1 MDKVLETQF
10 YGKQQDYK
18 KSLLLMREHHEA
30 LCLDTIPNFLM
41 FLEYKS
47 VITYTRQ
54 HGHTNII
61 SCEKNIL
68 ADSIALCEADRGGDV
83 TFHGPGQLVGYPI
96 IKLKNVGATS
106 IDVSF
111 YMKNLQNALLNAC
124 FELGIIN
131 ALLLPGKSGIWV
143 KTYENNLVK
152 LKKLIAIGVGLS
164 NGVTKHGF
172 AFNIDI
178 DYAPYVKHITP
189 CGLKGC
195 GVITMKEIFDDL
207 VKDLPSYESI
217 LYCLSKNIAFNFGLT
232 LKNYKLD

>member
-1 MDKVLETQF
+1 MDKVLETRF
-10 YGKQQDYK
+10 YGANQDYE
-18 KSLLLMREHHEA
+18 KSLVLMREHHNA
-30 LCLDTIPNFLM
+30 LQADSGPNFLM
-41 FLEYKS
+41 FLEYKP

-68 ADSIALCEADRGGDV
+68 ADNIALCEADRGGDV

-111 YMKNLQNALLNAC
+111 YMKNLQNALLSSC
-124 FELGIIN
+124 FELGITN

-195 GVITMKEIFDDL
+195 GVITMKEIFNDL
-207 VKDLPSYESI
+207 DQDLPNYESI
-217 LYCLSKNIAFNFGLT
+217 WRCISKNVASNFGLT
-232 LKNYKLD
+232 LKFSKI

>member
-1 MDKVLETQF
+1 MDNVLKTQF
-10 YGKQQDYK
+10 YGANQDYE
-18 KSLLLMREHHEA
+18 KSLILMHEHHKA
-30 LCLDTIPNFLM
+30 LCLDKSSNFLM
-41 FLEYKS
+41 LLEYKP

-54 HGHTNII
+54 HGHKSIT

-68 ADSIALCEADRGGDV
+68 ADNIALCEADRGGDV

-96 IKLKNVGATS
+96 IKLKNVGANS

-111 YMKNLQNALLNAC
+111 YMKNLQNALLNSC
-124 FELGIIN
+124 FELGIAD
-131 ALLLPGKSGIWV
+131 ALLLPGKSGIWI
-143 KTYENNLVK
+143 KTYEHNLVK

-178 DYAPYVKHITP
+178 DYSRYVKHITP

-195 GVITMKEIFDDL
+195 GVITMKEIFNDL
-207 VKDLPSYESI
+207 NQDLPNYESI
-217 LYCLSKNIAFNFGLT
+217 WHCISKNVASNFGLT
-232 LKNYKLD
+232 LKFGKI